1 VYWFRVADNFLA
13 LSGEWVALRFGLTFP
28 LRLYKAK
35 RTLKNRSGREE
46 YLPTGSEALY
56 TWRNSTKIHI
66 PAREACVTETSEHQ
80 VTQLLR
86 AWSEGD
92 EQALEKLMP
101 LVYAELHRLARRY
114 MAGERPGHT
123 LQTSAL
129 VNEAYLRL
137 VDVESVNWQNRAHF
151 FGVSAQLMRR
161 ILVDFARSRRSLK
174 RGGETLMV
182 SLEEGLMVSPGVG
195 ADVVALD
202 DALKTLAAMDPRRSR
217 VVELRFFGGLSAE
230 EAAEVLKVSAE
241 TVLHDWKLAKVWL
254 LRELSTDRANE
265 A

>member
-1 VYWFRVADNFLA
+1 VHWLPNSPPRRAN
-13 LSGEWVALRFGLTFP
+13 GLRCNLRLTFP
-28 LRLYKAK
+28 FIRIRRKQRPKTVVAE
-35 RTLKNRSGREE
+35 KNICLPAPTVQTKGRMD
-46 YLPTGSEALY
+46 
-56 TWRNSTKIHI
+56 IHA
-66 PAREACVTETSEHQ
+66 PVWEVRVTEVRAHEL
-80 VTQLLR
+80 TQLLR

-92 EQALEKLMP
+92 EQALERLVP
-101 LVYAELHRLARRY
+101 LVYAELHRLARHY
-114 MAGERPGHT
+114 MAGERAGHT

-137 VDVESVNWQNRAHF
+137 VDVKNVNWQNRAHF

-161 ILVDFARSRRSLK
+161 ILVDFSRSRRSLK
-174 RGGETLMV
+174 RGGEILTV
-182 SLEEGLMVSPGVG
+182 SLEEGLIASPGTG

-230 EAAEVLKVSAE
+230 ETAEVLKVSAE

-254 LRELSTDRANE
+254 LRELSVGIANE

>member
-1 VYWFRVADNFLA
+1 MTEV
-13 LSGEWVALRFGLTFP
+13 
-28 LRLYKAK
+28 
-35 RTLKNRSGREE
+35 
-46 YLPTGSEALY
+46 
-56 TWRNSTKIHI
+56 
-66 PAREACVTETSEHQ
+66 PAHE

-92 EQALEKLMP
+92 ERALEKLMP
-101 LVYAELHRLARRY
+101 LVYEELHRLARRY

-137 VDVESVNWQNRAHF
+137 VDVKNLNWQNRAHF

-174 RGGETLMV
+174 RGGEALTV
-182 SLEEGLMVSPGVG
+182 SLEEGSIVSRAKG

-202 DALKTLAAMDPRRSR
+202 DALKSLAEIDPRRSR

-230 EAAEVLKVSAE
+230 ESAEVLKVSPE

-254 LRELSTDRANE
+254 LRQLSVDNVNE

>member
-1 VYWFRVADNFLA
+1 
-13 LSGEWVALRFGLTFP
+13 
-28 LRLYKAK
+28 
-35 RTLKNRSGREE
+35 
-46 YLPTGSEALY
+46 
-56 TWRNSTKIHI
+56 
-66 PAREACVTETSEHQ
+66 
-80 VTQLLR
+80 
-86 AWSEGD
+86 
-92 EQALEKLMP
+92 MP
-101 LVYAELHRLARRY
+101 LVYEELHRLARRY

-137 VDVESVNWQNRAHF
+137 VDVKNLNWQNRAHF

-174 RGGETLMV
+174 RGGETV
-182 SLEEGLMVSPGVG
+182 TISLEEGPIASRARG

-202 DALKTLAAMDPRRSR
+202 DALKSLAEIDPRRSR

-230 EAAEVLKVSAE
+230 ESAEVLKVSPE

-254 LRELSTDRANE
+254 LRELSVDNANE